1 MEDAQQLTISSGL
14 KNVPE
19 IIHSMLYIY
28 VLSQSP
34 VCPCISLFCPSLSMI
49 IKFCEDLL
57 HSSVIKN
64 GIPRPSSWG
73 LMFCIPLLQ
82 SEQLAVWNEQYFP
95 LYLYQRVWLWPWFM
109 LASRGFIRILY
120 SCCLGWRL
128 QLWLRQHSGCYWL
141 WNSASSTAQRPCRK
155 QRGFACLALTV
166 SPRLLK

>member
-49 IKFCEDLL
+49 IKFCEELL

-64 GIPRPSSWG
+64 GIPRPSTWG
-73 LMFCIPLLQ
+73 LMFCILLLQ
-82 SEQLAVWNEQYFP
+82 SEQLAVWYEQYFP

-109 LASRGFIRILY
+109 LASHVVLAEDFNYDYDSTQAAIDFETVLPLQHKDLVGSKEALPAWLWLSVRGFL
-120 SCCLGWRL
+120 S
-128 QLWLRQHSGCYWL
+128 
-141 WNSASSTAQRPCRK
+141 N
-155 QRGFACLALTV
+155 
-166 SPRLLK
+166 